1 MCALTLP
8 SSQMRD
14 EVIRRLRQDEHVLM
28 LGCGTSSLRVRP
40 ALTVTLA
47 ELDRG
52 VTALDRVLA
61 SVAG

>member
-1 MCALTLP
+1 
-8 SSQMRD
+8 MRD

-47 ELDRG
+47 ELDQG